1 MSKFS
6 DFEKVK
12 IVKKSDG
19 NCRDEKVNEECK
31 NFNFEGENFL
41 ENVDDGILY
50 IDHTIKVAGLN
61 DDESKNLDEKIVEEK
76 SSECFSKPPKP
87 LKEQI
92 SLPICD
98 IDKISFYE
106 TFIISKDKSPTNIR
120 SSLPVIPNIDNVNEV
135 GSSSVIIEELE
146 NGNILIFMIQQIFD
160 NNERSVHE
168 ILSIVTK
175 DLKLVHEKRIER
187 KCQGDES
194 SVRFFSFI
202 NQLINF
208 NNFFY
213 QEQSLYIIATDKGF
227 SLIKSMTTRDGTVE
241 QFKGAVDWSKE
252 GDFLARGGNVLML
265 RKLILE
271 KFTGCV
277 QSYFCNIDGEF
288 ALSQH
293 FFHKPE
299 QLKVF
304 EEFERVQRV
313 DQLLIFDNGMI
324 SKISCFFSS
333 KTGHLLKQIWNNNS
347 YLIHINPMLNFSHEN
362 PHDNWQ
368 KDIELMS
375 KYFEYKAKRK
385 EELKQKFQEPCVKS
399 ALHDYINSLIKCK
412 PQSIMNFTL
421 DYMRKLEQNTKT
433 DLLKTINRR
442 RIHE

>member
-50 IDHTIKVAGLN
+50 IDDTIKVAGLN

-194 SVRFFSFI
+194 SVRFFLS
-202 NQLINF
+202 LIN
-208 NNFFY
+208 
-213 QEQSLYIIATDKGF
+213 
-227 SLIKSMTTRDGTVE
+227 
-241 QFKGAVDWSKE
+241 
-252 GDFLARGGNVLML
+252 
-265 RKLILE
+265 
-271 KFTGCV
+271 
-277 QSYFCNIDGEF
+277 
-288 ALSQH
+288 
-293 FFHKPE
+293 
-299 QLKVF
+299 
-304 EEFERVQRV
+304 
-313 DQLLIFDNGMI
+313 
-324 SKISCFFSS
+324 
-333 KTGHLLKQIWNNNS
+333 
-347 YLIHINPMLNFSHEN
+347 
-362 PHDNWQ
+362 
-368 KDIELMS
+368 
-375 KYFEYKAKRK
+375 
-385 EELKQKFQEPCVKS
+385 
-399 ALHDYINSLIKCK
+399 
-412 PQSIMNFTL
+412 
-421 DYMRKLEQNTKT
+421 
-433 DLLKTINRR
+433 
-442 RIHE
+442 